1 VVDVLLHLQGK
12 LGIAT
17 AITLDLR
24 TGFYFRASAVP
35 KIDDEI
41 NKMNNKGITRFGR
54 TRSKHSLGSETIVK
68 Y

>member
-1 VVDVLLHLQGK
+1 
-12 LGIAT
+12 
-17 AITLDLR
+17 
-24 TGFYFRASAVP
+24 VP